1 MKKNY
6 ETPDIEL
13 IRVASEEIMLLSL
26 NNSSSEGEEVNWED
40 WTN

>member
-26 NNSSSEGEEVNWED
+26 SQNSTEGEEVNWED